1 MRHLG
6 SSASSQVRAPMA
18 IPPGAPLSDKR
29 VGVTPRATRKVGWMW
44 LVTWADVRVLALELR
59 GW

>member
-1 MRHLG
+1 M
-6 SSASSQVRAPMA
+6 ASVPFDQGACVGDMSLRGEIVALRAPA
-18 IPPGAPLSDKR
+18 A
-29 VGVTPRATRKVGWMW
+29 RATRKVGWMW